1 MKYYVLESGSKGNCT
16 VIKGRETLLV
26 IDCGGTKKYIKDR
39 FRELG
44 LDYSKADAL
53 LITHEHS
60 DHIKQLKM
68 FSGVDIFSPCELYD
82 CEIHKVTPYQ
92 EFMVGEFR
100 ILPVALSHDVKN
112 VVGYI
117 IDDGYEKLVSVT
129 DTGYVSHLNEDRIR
143 NADYYIFESNYDTGM
158 LMSSDRPVQLK
169 VRIVSDCGHMGN
181 EDSAR
186 VLSRVIGE
194 RTREITLAHLSQECN
209 KEEIALSV
217 LKRTLEENGIDLNR
231 FRITAAR
238 QFEMTEGGHN
248 D

>member
-16 VIKGRETLLV
+16 VIKGKETLLV
-26 IDCGGTKKYIKDR
+26 IDCGGTKRYLKDR
-39 FRELG
+39 FSELG
-44 LDYSKADAL
+44 LDYSKIDAL

-68 FSGVDIFSPCELYD
+68 FSGVDIFSPCELQDYA
-82 CEIHKVTPYQ
+82 IHKVVPYQ
-92 EFMVGEFR
+92 QFQIGEFR
-100 ILPVALSHDVKN
+100 ILPLALSHDVRD
-112 VVGYI
+112 VVGYV
-117 IDDGYEKLVSVT
+117 IDNGYEKLVSVT
-129 DTGYVSHLNEDRIR
+129 DTGYVSHLNENHIR
-143 NADYYIFESNYDTGM
+143 NAEYYIFESNYDTGM

-209 KEEIALSV
+209 REEIALSV
-217 LKRTLEENGIDLNR
+217 LKKTFEENGIDLNR
-231 FRITAAR
+231 YRIAAAR
-238 QFEMTEGGHN
+238 QFEMLEGGH
-248 D
+248 DD